1 MEIIYDDIAN
11 EIREEFFKLPISLMV
26 KHGIMHI
33 GDSDHSENDERNKDC
48 SSIPTQK
55 LADMD

>member
-1 MEIIYDDIAN
+1 MDIIYEDISN

-33 GDSDHSENDERNKDC
+33 GESD
-48 SSIPTQK
+48 
-55 LADMD
+55 